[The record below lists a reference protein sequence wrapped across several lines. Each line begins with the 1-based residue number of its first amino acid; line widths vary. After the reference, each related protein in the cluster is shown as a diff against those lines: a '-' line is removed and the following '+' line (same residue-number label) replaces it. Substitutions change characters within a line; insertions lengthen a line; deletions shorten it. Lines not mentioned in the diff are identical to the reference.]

1 MTGPFRIDDRLASIG
16 FTEFF
21 DTAWAAS
28 GQPQAT
34 PARIVRVDRKTVEL
48 FGVDGA
54 FQAQP
59 HPALLRQLSD
69 DDDEL
74 AVGDWGLVEHDANGG
89 AWLVERFA
97 PATRLARRDGR
108 GVRHALVNNVDRV
121 FIVMGLDSDFN
132 PARLERYLAVVD
144 AGQVEAVVVL
154 TKRDRVDDVDLKIAA
169 LAERIGSD
177 VRLVAVNGLDRPA
190 TQASLAGWLHAGETV
205 VLIGSSGAG
214 KSTLTACLMTDAGD
228 GPASPLAGAVRDSD
242 GRGQHTTTARTLYR
256 LESGAALIDT
266 PGLRTLR
273 PDIDA
278 SALDGSFGDV
288 AALALTCRFRDCTHR
303 SEPGCQVRDQVDPAR
318 LKNYAKLLREV
329 ERDNQT
335 VLDRHRALAHWKVR
349 GRAGKQAA
357 ALKRKGGA

>member
-1 MTGPFRIDDRLASIG
+1 MDSITRSDDRLASIG
-16 FTEFF
+16 FTPFF
-21 DTAWAAS
+21 NDAWLAS
-28 GQPQAT
+28 GQTHAA
-34 PARIVRVDRKTVEL
+34 PARITRVDRKTIEL
-48 FGVDGA
+48 LGADGA

-69 DDDEL
+69 LDDEL
-74 AVGDWGLVEHDANGG
+74 AVGDWGLVEHDATGG
-89 AWLVERFA
+89 AWLVERLT

-108 GVRHALVNNVDRV
+108 GTRHTLVNNVDRV

-132 PARLERYLAVVD
+132 ASRLERYLAIVD

-154 TKRDRVDDVDLKIAA
+154 TKRDRVDDADTM
-169 LAERIGSD
+169 LAGLADRVGRQ
-177 VRLVAVNGLDRPA
+177 VRLLAVNGLDRLA
-190 TQASLAGWLHAGETV
+190 TQAALAPWLAPGETI

-214 KSTLTACLMTDAGD
+214 KSTLTACLMTDPQAGQ
-228 GPASPLAGAVRDSD
+228 GSPLAGAVRDSD

-278 SALDGSFGDV
+278 SALDGSFADL
-288 AALALTCRFRDCTHR
+288 ATLALTCRFRDCTHR
-303 SEPGCQVRDQVDPAR
+303 SEPGCQVRDQIDPAR
-318 LKNYAKLLREV
+318 LKNYGKLLREI
-329 ERDNQT
+329 ERDNRS
-335 VLDRHRALAHWKVR
+335 VLDRQRALAHWKVR

-357 ALKRKGGA
+357 ALKRKA